1 MYGILTSARASIL
14 DLSLH
19 VTVVSLST
27 FELRVMKYFS
37 GWNGDDNTLTKS

>member
-1 MYGILTSARASIL
+1 MLITSPLVGAISLAPPSSARASIL

-27 FELRVMKYFS
+27 LELRVMKYFS
-37 GWNGDDNTLTKS
+37 G